1 MHCFFAT
8 VSARSAIDRQCKNQS
23 VSGLYVQRLS
33 DAIYTRRVLPDILFD
48 CQCKNIYWFPNP
60 HRPAELSSN
69 FCCISDPSP
78 EQPPNKKQPWKVL
91 ADPKHAVPFYLI
103 PLEQEQESPV
113 GQMLWC
119 PPTKRCYVTDTALF
133 F

>member
-78 EQPPNKKQPWKVL
+78 EQPPNKKQPWKVS
-91 ADPKHAVPFYLI
+91 ADPKHARSEEHTSELQSRPHLVCRLL
-103 PLEQEQESPV
+103 LE
-113 GQMLWC
+113 
-119 PPTKRCYVTDTALF
+119 
-133 F
+133 